1 MSAQHSTA
9 PRPAWRD
16 AGLKRA
22 GFPAWLAGSGVLIAA
37 ALSLPL
43 VYLLMRALSYDRALA
58 VLQRDSTWHVLVG
71 STALAITTAAA
82 SVLVAVP
89 LAWLTERSDLPGRR
103 VWRILSVVPL
113 VIPSYLGSFAL
124 IAVLGPR
131 GTAQQLLAPLGV
143 ERLPEIYGF
152 GGAALA
158 LTLFGYPY
166 VLITVRSA
174 LRRGDPAL
182 EEAARALGDRPW
194 QAFMHVSLPQVRPAI
209 AAGALLVALYTLSD
223 FGAVSLMQYDA
234 LTRVIFVHYRASFNR
249 EAAAVLG
256 LLLVAV
262 TLVIILAESWTRGAA
277 RYYRAGAGAVRQHP
291 PVALGRWRWPA
302 LLYCTLVVGLAVVLP
317 LGAMSGWVITAAL
330 YGTLVVDS
338 LVQQT
343 VNSVLV
349 SLGAA
354 LACVIA
360 ALPIVLLSVRH
371 PHWLSRAL
379 ERLSYVGYALPGIVI
394 ALALVH
400 FGARYLPALY
410 QTFAMLVFGYV
421 VRFVPEAVG
430 ALRSRMLQLNPRF
443 EEAARMLGDDA
454 PRAFGRIT
462 TPLLAPGFIAG
473 GALVFLTTMKELPLT
488 LLLAPNGFATLA
500 TEIWSA
506 SSEALFAHAAA
517 PSLVLVAV
525 SILSLRLLLR
535 ES

>member
-1 MSAQHSTA
+1 MSARQGTV
-9 PRPAWRD
+9 PRPVWRRV
-16 AGLKRA
+16 GMKRT
-22 GFPAWLAGSGVLIAA
+22 GIPAWLAGSGMFIAA

-43 VYLLMRALSYDRALA
+43 AYLLMRALSYDRAVA
-58 VLQRDSTWHVLVG
+58 VLQRDSTWQVLAG
-71 STALAITTAAA
+71 SVALAIVTAVA
-82 SVLVAVP
+82 SVLVALP

-103 VWRILSVVPL
+103 IWRVLSVVPL
-113 VIPSYLGSFAL
+113 VIPSYIGSFAL

-131 GTAQQLLAPLGV
+131 GAVQQMLAPLGI

-174 LRRGDPAL
+174 LRRSDPAL

-194 QAFMHVSLPQVRPAI
+194 QTFIHISLPQLRPAI

-262 TLVIILAESWTRGAA
+262 TLVIILAESWTRGTA
-277 RYYRAGAGAVRQHP
+277 RYFRAGAGAIRQHP

-302 LLYCTLVVGLAVVLP
+302 LCYCALIVTLAVLLP
-317 LGAMSGWVITAAL
+317 LGAMLGWVITAVL
-330 YGTLVVDS
+330 YGTLAVDS

-349 SLGAA
+349 ALGAA

-360 ALPIVLLSVRH
+360 AVPIVLLSVRY
-371 PHWLSRAL
+371 PHWFSRAL

-430 ALRSRMLQLNPRF
+430 ALRGRMLQLNPRF
-443 EEAARMLGDDA
+443 EEAARTLGDDG
-454 PRAFGRIT
+454 PRAFGRVT
-462 TPLLAPGFIAG
+462 APLLAPGFIAG

-517 PSLVLVAV
+517 PALVLVAV

-535 ES
+535 EN